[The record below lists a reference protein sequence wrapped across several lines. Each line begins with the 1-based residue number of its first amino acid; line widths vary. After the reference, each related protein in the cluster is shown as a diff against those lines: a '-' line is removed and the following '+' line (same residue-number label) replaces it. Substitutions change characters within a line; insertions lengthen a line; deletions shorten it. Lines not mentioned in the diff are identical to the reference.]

1 MRTHSINFFYL
12 IRLNKYFLILF
23 IIIIALSSI
32 SVPIKNYYDPS
43 STSTHNKK
51 DILRIDNEQIVQKL
65 VDWYQRSE
73 GHTEYFAPDGIHL
86 ENSGV
91 EALTD
96 EILKNMK
103 KK

>member
-1 MRTHSINFFYL
+1 MN
-12 IRLNKYFLILF
+12 LNLKH
-23 IIIIALSSI
+23 
-32 SVPIKNYYDPS
+32 KN
-43 STSTHNKK
+43 
-51 DILRIDNEQIVQKL
+51 VKL

-73 GHTEYFAPDGIHL
+73 GRTEYFAPDGIHL